1 MGFSP
6 SNSDPV
12 DFNWAQ
18 EIAFKQAF
26 GGILMHMGPGQ
37 HQSNPLMVP
46 SSLSRLLFWQARWTT
61 AWITQTFLPVLVGF
75 NPLSMAR

>member
-12 DFNWAQ
+12 DFNWAR

-26 GGILMHMGPGQ
+26 VGILMHMGLRQ
-37 HQSNPLMVP
+37 
-46 SSLSRLLFWQARWTT
+46 R
-61 AWITQTFLPVLVGF
+61 
-75 NPLSMAR
+75 